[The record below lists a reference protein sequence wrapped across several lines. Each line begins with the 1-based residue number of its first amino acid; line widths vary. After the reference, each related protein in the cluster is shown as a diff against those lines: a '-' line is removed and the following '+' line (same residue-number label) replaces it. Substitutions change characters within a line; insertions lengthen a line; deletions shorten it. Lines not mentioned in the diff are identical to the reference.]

1 MVGGR
6 VKYLFGGGPLV
17 PGKVGVVHG
26 HHNALSV
33 SPDSVVSDSL
43 GKTGER
49 LSTKSADALS
59 LSLSVFLQDKLFL
72 LELFLF
78 VYCSHGYPWRCI
90 RIGRVRVETAGQ
102 RQTGRVARFYPLASA
117 ATAAAASS
125 SPASDSCSD
134 LQTLRHPSASLML
147 LRDPPATPEI
157 SAHLLH
163 GLVLFYHQVVEEV
176 ALLSVAGCVPVE
188 L

>member
-49 LSTKSADALS
+49 LLTKSADALS

-72 LELFLF
+72 LELFLLCLLF
-78 VYCSHGYPWRCI
+78 PRISLAVYSDWPR
-90 RIGRVRVETAGQ
+90 RGRDGRPTSN
-102 RQTGRVARFYPLASA
+102 RQ
-117 ATAAAASS
+117 
-125 SPASDSCSD
+125 SCS
-134 LQTLRHPSASLML
+134 
-147 LRDPPATPEI
+147 I
-157 SAHLLH
+157 
-163 GLVLFYHQVVEEV
+163 
-176 ALLSVAGCVPVE
+176 LSFGVCCNCCCRFFLSGV
-188 L
+188 